1 MFLVLVVVLMEVEE
15 VGGGEDVFLVE
26 VVVLVEV
33 EEIGGGGGCVFGGGG
48 GLGGG

>member
-1 MFLVLVVVLMEVEE
+1 MFLVV
-15 VGGGEDVFLVE
+15 

-33 EEIGGGGGCVFGGGG
+33 QEVGDGRGWVSGGVG